1 MHNLRKRLP
10 PLSSL
15 LPFEAAARH
24 ESFTLAAR
32 ELHLTQAAVSR
43 QIRALEDD
51 LGLRLFERRQ
61 RAVFLTEAGRELAQ
75 AVTAGLDGIAARA
88 GELRGR
94 RRSGEV
100 VLFAELCSAV
110 YWLMPRLADFH
121 QRHPDLEVRISAS
134 TLPVGQSGEDFDVA
148 LQTAGRPSGAHALA
162 FTASDEVIPV
172 CSAAYLK
179 RRSAGRQS
187 GERQSGGRRPPLPLA
202 ELPQHRL
209 LHHRVH
215 PQDWPD
221 WDDWLQRLGSDL
233 RVGDGETGGGAHGSA
248 GQGDAGQ
255 GGTVQG
261 GAAVVFDSYPVLI
274 QAAVEGHGIGLGWR
288 RAMEHLLQ
296 SGKLVRP
303 FAESVP
309 LDDGLAVYTRHR
321 SQERPAVKALLAWL
335 KAELA

>member
-1 MHNLRKRLP
+1 
-10 PLSSL
+10 
-15 LPFEAAARH
+15 
-24 ESFTLAAR
+24 
-32 ELHLTQAAVSR
+32 
-43 QIRALEDD
+43 
-51 LGLRLFERRQ
+51 
-61 RAVFLTEAGRELAQ
+61 
-75 AVTAGLDGIAARA
+75 
-88 GELRGR
+88 
-94 RRSGEV
+94 
-100 VLFAELCSAV
+100 
-110 YWLMPRLADFH
+110 MPRLADFH

-248 GQGDAGQ
+248 GQG
-255 GGTVQG
+255 GGG
-261 GAAVVFDSYPVLI
+261 VVFDSYPVLI

-303 FAESVP
+303 FAESVV
-309 LDDGLAVYTRHR
+309 LDDGLAVYTRNR

>member
-1 MHNLRKRLP
+1 MNNLRKRLP

-24 ESFTLAAR
+24 ESFTLAAQ

-61 RAVFLTEAGRELAQ
+61 RTVFLTEAGRELAQ

-88 GELRGR
+88 SDLRGR

-121 QRHPDLEVRISAS
+121 QRHPELEVRVSAS
-134 TLPVGQSGEDFDVA
+134 LLPVGQSSEDFDVA
-148 LQTAGRPSGAHALA
+148 LQTAGRPSGPHALA
-162 FTASDEVIPV
+162 FTASDDVIPV
-172 CSAAYLK
+172 CSVDYLK
-179 RRSAGRQS
+179 THLAGR
-187 GERQSGGRRPPLPLA
+187 PAPLRLA
-202 ELPQHRL
+202 ELPQQRL

-221 WDDWLQRLGSDL
+221 WDDWLERLGSDL
-233 RVGDGETGGGAHGSA
+233 RVGDGGAGDGRRGGRPGGGGPNR
-248 GQGDAGQ
+248 
-255 GGTVQG
+255 GGPNRGTG
-261 GAAVVFDSYPVLI
+261 VVFDSYPVLI

-288 RAMEHLLQ
+288 RAMEQLLQ

-303 FAESVP
+303 FAESVT
-309 LDDGLAVYTRHR
+309 LDDGLAIYTRNR

-335 KAELA
+335 KAQLA

>member
-1 MHNLRKRLP
+1 MHSLRKRLP

-162 FTASDEVIPV
+162 FTASDDVIPV

-179 RRSAGRQS
+179 RQSAGR
-187 GERQSGGRRPPLPLA
+187 EPPLPLA

-221 WDDWLQRLGSDL
+221 WDDWLRRLGSDL

-248 GQGDAGQ
+248 GQGGAGQ

-261 GAAVVFDSYPVLI
+261 GGAVVFDSYPVLI
-274 QAAVEGHGIGLGWR
+274 QAAVEGYGIGLGWR

-309 LDDGLAVYTRHR
+309 LDDGLAVYTRNR
-321 SQERPAVKALLAWL
+321 SPERPAVKALLAWL

>member
-1 MHNLRKRLP
+1 MDNLRKRLP

-24 ESFTLAAR
+24 ESFTLAAQ
-32 ELHLTQAAVSR
+32 ELRLTQAAVSR

-61 RAVFLTEAGRELAQ
+61 RTVFLTEAGRELAQ
-75 AVTAGLDGIAARA
+75 AVTAGLDGIAACA
-88 GELRGR
+88 SDLRGR

-121 QRHPDLEVRISAS
+121 QRHPDLEVRVSAS
-134 TLPVGQSGEDFDVA
+134 LLPVGQSSEDFDVA

-162 FTASDEVIPV
+162 FTASDDVIPV
-172 CSAAYLK
+172 CSADYLQTHL
-179 RRSAGRQS
+179 AGR
-187 GERQSGGRRPPLPLA
+187 RAPLPLA

-221 WDDWLQRLGSDL
+221 WDDWLQRVGCDL
-233 RVGDGETGGGAHGSA
+233 RVGDGETGGVTS
-248 GQGDAGQ
+248 
-255 GGTVQG
+255 GGRPNG
-261 GAAVVFDSYPVLI
+261 GGAVVFDSYPVLI

-288 RAMEHLLQ
+288 RAMEQLLQ

-303 FAESVP
+303 FAESVT
-309 LDDGLAVYTRHR
+309 LDDGLAVYTRNR

-335 KAELA
+335 KAQLA

>member
-1 MHNLRKRLP
+1 MNSLRKRLP

-24 ESFTLAAR
+24 ESFTLAAQ

-61 RAVFLTEAGRELAQ
+61 RAVFLTEAGRDLAQ

-88 GELRGR
+88 SDLRGR

-121 QRHPDLEVRISAS
+121 QRHPDLEVRVSAS
-134 TLPVGQSGEDFDVA
+134 LLPVGQSSEDFDVA

-162 FTASDEVIPV
+162 FTASDDVIPV
-172 CSAAYLK
+172 CSADYFKTHL
-179 RRSAGRQS
+179 AGR
-187 GERQSGGRRPPLPLA
+187 RAPLPLA

-221 WDDWLQRLGSDL
+221 WDDWLQRLGCDL
-233 RVGDGETGGGAHGSA
+233 RVGDGETGGVTSV
-248 GQGDAGQ
+248 DRPN
-255 GGTVQG
+255 GGG
-261 GAAVVFDSYPVLI
+261 AVVFDSYPVLI

-288 RAMEHLLQ
+288 RAMEQLLQ

-303 FAESVP
+303 FAESVT
-309 LDDGLAVYTRHR
+309 LDDGLAVYRHKR

-335 KAELA
+335 KAQLA

>member
-179 RRSAGRQS
+179 RRSAGWQS
-187 GERQSGGRRPPLPLA
+187 GGRQSGGRRPPLPLA

-233 RVGDGETGGGAHGSA
+233 RVGDGEIGGGAHGSA
-248 GQGDAGQ
+248 GQSDAGR
-255 GGTVQG
+255 GGG
-261 GAAVVFDSYPVLI
+261 AVVFDSYPVLI

-303 FAESVP
+303 FAESVV
-309 LDDGLAVYTRHR
+309 LDDGLAVYTRNR

-335 KAELA
+335 KVELA